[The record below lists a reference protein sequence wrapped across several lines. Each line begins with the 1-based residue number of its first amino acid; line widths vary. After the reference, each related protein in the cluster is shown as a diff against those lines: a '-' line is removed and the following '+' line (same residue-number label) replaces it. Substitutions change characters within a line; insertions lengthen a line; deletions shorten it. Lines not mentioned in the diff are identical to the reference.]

1 MLTELHLIIELHLQ
15 PGDNFNKDIVSR
27 YRRMCEEFH
36 KEAKFQIYLPE
47 FFFVSWMRVSPGY
60 CNFNKY

>member
-1 MLTELHLIIELHLQ
+1 
-15 PGDNFNKDIVSR
+15 
-27 YRRMCEEFH
+27 MCEEFH